1 MHLIPLQCPF
11 WLFLTPQVRPAE
23 STGDLKDAKAVDGVL
38 KITVRF
44 QYTPTADVTVVV
56 KSSNAVAVNIG
67 NADHPNSIHTF
78 TAKTHNDKA
87 TFAIVSTG
95 AASTGTTATVNFI
108 TVSDDPVFHGLTDSW
123 TYTAGTKA
131 GTQTSCA
138 SGDVAG
144 SVKTGTKP
152 GSVASYATT
161 DLAIHTTRCQGSPSR
176 TCTAAG
182 IWTGAPLVCTPG
194 DTFDH
199 SIPWTAG
206 FGDPAA
212 RTLGV
217 KDGDVL
223 KFVWTGGHN
232 VYLMKDKAAFDSCD
246 FSGGTNLGG
255 ASPVYHTMGAATTYF
270 ACKVGSHCANGQ
282 KLSAVIPAAGCDG
295 VVNSG
300 KVLDCAGA
308 CGGAAVLSGCDNK
321 CGSTKAEDV
330 CKVCAGNGK
339 SCLGCDG
346 VANSGKANDACG
358 VCAGDGKGCKGCDG
372 VENSGK
378 VNDCLGA
385 CGGTAVLSGCDDTC
399 NSTMVKDACSVCG
412 GDGFS
417 CSGGVDNNN
426 NGGNNNNNNGGN
438 NNNQGNGGT
447 ESGAG
452 AAPAAPFP
460 LSAVLV
466 PLFLILGLAIGLAV
480 GYWYGRTSE
489 RKALMRKR
497 SSGGGRRGDTTPL
510 AGSSQSD
517 KGRMWTAGSS
527 RAFTQIVDGASNGDR
542 SVQMSKVK
550 PSLGQAPPPPVST
563 VNPSLGMAPPPPVSA
578 AIPSLGMAPPPPMP
592 PPPMPEPQRAK
603 KRPSQFVGVN
613 PLSEVPVSSKGPVQP
628 AKKMDRIARMKALT
642 RQKQSGASGV

>member
-182 IWTGAPLVCTPG
+182 TWTGAPLVCTPG

-255 ASPVYHTMGAATTYF
+255 ASPVYYTMGAATTYF
-270 ACKVGSHCANGQ
+270 ACKVGSHCVSGQ
-282 KLSAVIPAAGCDG
+282 KLSAVIGGGTGGSSPTPAPPLTKVAGFPSTLTAGETFSFATPPANTIYTLSVKVTGRDTLLRVARSYGDASWGWEVSAECPVAIVFSAAGPSIVATLPTMSTYGSVTQYFTEAIDG
-295 VVNSG
+295 
-300 KVLDCAGA
+300 K
-308 CGGAAVLSGCDNK
+308 AAVDSAATKKGAVSRLLVQSTFGPTTTSMGELS
-321 CGSTKAEDV
+321 STST
-330 CKVCAGNGK
+330 NNMK
-339 SCLGCDG
+339 SWI
-346 VANSGKANDACG
+346 DAQ
-358 VCAGDGKGCKGCDG
+358 VR
-372 VENSGK
+372 
-378 VNDCLGA
+378 
-385 CGGTAVLSGCDDTC
+385 GGRKETWRE
-399 NSTMVKDACSVCG
+399 
-412 GDGFS
+412 
-417 CSGGVDNNN
+417 
-426 NGGNNNNNNGGN
+426 
-438 NNNQGNGGT
+438 QGN
-447 ESGAG
+447 
-452 AAPAAPFP
+452 
-460 LSAVLV
+460 
-466 PLFLILGLAIGLAV
+466 
-480 GYWYGRTSE
+480 
-489 RKALMRKR
+489 
-497 SSGGGRRGDTTPL
+497 
-510 AGSSQSD
+510 
-517 KGRMWTAGSS
+517 
-527 RAFTQIVDGASNGDR
+527 
-542 SVQMSKVK
+542 
-550 PSLGQAPPPPVST
+550 
-563 VNPSLGMAPPPPVSA
+563 
-578 AIPSLGMAPPPPMP
+578 
-592 PPPMPEPQRAK
+592 
-603 KRPSQFVGVN
+603 
-613 PLSEVPVSSKGPVQP
+613 
-628 AKKMDRIARMKALT
+628 
-642 RQKQSGASGV
+642 